1 MVPLRRGHTRR
12 SRRGAF
18 VRTGSGALPDEK
30 AVAPQNIIPPMS
42 FPRPTPSFPRTRES
56 RRGLG
61 AEGSQNLTG
70 FQGLPISDGMRWRT
84 SFIPTLK
91 EVPSD
96 AEVTSH
102 RLLVRAGMIRQVS
115 RGVYD
120 FLPLAL
126 RTLRKIEG
134 IVREEMNRAGAQELL
149 MPVTSPAE
157 LWQDSGRWEIYG
169 KELLRFKDR
178 HERDFC
184 LAPTHEEVITDLV
197 RRDVRSYRELPM
209 NLYQIQTK
217 FRDEVRPRFG
227 LMRGREFIMKDAY
240 SFHLDREDA
249 EREYRNMYDTYR
261 RIFTR
266 CGLEFRAV
274 EADSGAIGGSLSHE
288 FQVLAESGEDALA
301 ACGSCDY
308 AANVQKA
315 ESRLPAAE
323 GGGDAGA
330 PPETVA
336 TPDLKT
342 VPEVAA
348 FLKVPPER
356 FIKTM
361 IYRKPSGGLLAVL
374 VRGDHEVNETKLGN
388 MLDTIAVELADED
401 EVQQAVG
408 APPGFLGPVNLPLE
422 VWADHAV
429 RGMTDAV
436 TGANQPDAHTIHVNQ
451 SRDFTPARFADLR
464 LVKAGDPCP
473 RCEAGVIEEYRGIEV
488 GHVFYLGR
496 KYSEAMGATILDS
509 EGHERFMEMGCYG
522 IGVTRLMAAAIEQ
535 NNDANGIIWP
545 ASIAPFAV
553 ELLPLNY
560 KEEAV
565 REVTDRIY
573 DGLSEA
579 GHEVL
584 LDDRDE
590 RPGVKFKDADLVGIP
605 LRVTIGARGL
615 AKGIVELR
623 WRADGATSEVPV
635 DEAVARIGAAL
646 GNGRT

>member
-1 MVPLRRGHTRR
+1 
-12 SRRGAF
+12 
-18 VRTGSGALPDEK
+18 
-30 AVAPQNIIPPMS
+30 
-42 FPRPTPSFPRTRES
+42 
-56 RRGLG
+56 
-61 AEGSQNLTG
+61 
-70 FQGLPISDGMRWRT
+70 MRWRT
-84 SFIPTLK
+84 SFIPTIK
-91 EVPSD
+91 EEPSD
-96 AEVTSH
+96 ADVVSH

-126 RTLRKIEG
+126 RTLRKIEA

-157 LWQDSGRWEIYG
+157 LWQDSGRWDVYG

-184 LAPTHEEVITDLV
+184 LAPTHEEVITDIV

-240 SFHLDREDA
+240 SFHLDRDDA

-266 CGLEFRAV
+266 CGLQFRAV

-301 ACGSCDY
+301 TCNFCDY

-315 ESRLPAAE
+315 ESRLPAAALTPTLSQGERGQE
-323 GGGDAGA
+323 GATLSQGEREQGGAA
-330 PPETVA
+330 PETVA
-336 TPDLKT
+336 TPGLKT
-342 VPEVAA
+342 VPEVSK
-348 FLKVPPER
+348 FLEIPPQR

-361 IYRKPSGGLLAVL
+361 IYRKPAGGLVAVL

-388 MLDTIAVELADED
+388 LLDTIAVEMADEE
-401 EVQQAVG
+401 EVMEAVG
-408 APPGFLGPVNLPLE
+408 APPGFLGPMNLPLE

-429 RGMTDAV
+429 RGMSEAV
-436 TGANQPDAHTIHVNQ
+436 IGANQADAHTIHVSQ
-451 SRDFTPARFADLR
+451 PRDFTPARFADLR
-464 LVKAGDPCP
+464 LVKAGDRCP
-473 RCEAGVIEEYRGIEV
+473 RCEKGIIEEYRGIEV

-496 KYSEAMGATILDS
+496 KYSEAMNATVLDS
-509 EGHERFMEMGCYG
+509 EGHERVMEMGCYG

-535 NNDANGIIWP
+535 NNDADGIIWP
-545 ASIAPFAV
+545 MSIAPFSV

-560 KEEAV
+560 KEAPIQ
-565 REVTDRIY
+565 EVTDRIY
-573 DGLSEA
+573 EGLTDA

-590 RPGVKFKDADLVGIP
+590 RPGVKFKDADLVGVP
-605 LRVTIGARGL
+605 LRVTIGAKGL
-615 AKGIVELR
+615 AKGNVELR
-623 WRADGATSEVPV
+623 WRGDGTTSEVPV
-635 DEAVARIGAAL
+635 DEAVERIGAAL
-646 GNGRT
+646 DGGRP

>member
-1 MVPLRRGHTRR
+1 
-12 SRRGAF
+12 
-18 VRTGSGALPDEK
+18 
-30 AVAPQNIIPPMS
+30 
-42 FPRPTPSFPRTRES
+42 
-56 RRGLG
+56 
-61 AEGSQNLTG
+61 
-70 FQGLPISDGMRWRT
+70 MRWRT
-84 SFIPTLK
+84 SFIPTIK
-91 EVPSD
+91 EEPSD
-96 AEVTSH
+96 AEVISH

-120 FLPLAL
+120 ILPLAL
-126 RTLRKIEG
+126 RTVRKIEG

-157 LWQDSGRWEIYG
+157 LWQDSGRWEVYG
-169 KELLRFKDR
+169 KELLRFQDR

-184 LAPTHEEVITDLV
+184 LAPTHEEVITDIV

-249 EREYRNMYDTYR
+249 EREYHNMYDTYR
-261 RIFTR
+261 RIFSR
-266 CGLEFRAV
+266 CGLKFRAV

-288 FQVLAESGEDALA
+288 FQVLAESGEDALV
-301 ACGSCDY
+301 ACNACDY

-315 ESRLPAAE
+315 EARPPAAD
-323 GGGDAGA
+323 GGAASDAA
-330 PPETVA
+330 PETVP
-336 TPDLKT
+336 TPGLKT
-342 VPEVAA
+342 VQEVSE

-361 IYRKPSGGLLAVL
+361 IYRRPSGGLVAVL

-388 MLDTIAVELADED
+388 LLDTIAVEMADED
-401 EVQQAVG
+401 EVMEAIG

-429 RGMTDAV
+429 RGITDAV
-436 TGANQPDAHTIHVNQ
+436 IGANRPDAHTIHVDQ
-451 SRDFTPARFADLR
+451 ARDFTPARFEDLR
-464 LVKAGDPCP
+464 LVRAGDPCA
-473 RCEAGVIEEYRGIEV
+473 RCEEGVIEEYRGIEV

-509 EGHERFMEMGCYG
+509 EGHERVMEMGCYG

-535 NNDANGIIWP
+535 NNDPDGIIWP
-545 ASIAPFAV
+545 MSIAPFAV

-560 KEEAV
+560 KEEPV

-573 DGLSEA
+573 QGLSEA

-605 LRVTIGARGL
+605 LRVTIGAKGL
-615 AKGIVELR
+615 ARGNVEMR
-623 WRADGATSEVPV
+623 WRGEGTNIDVPV

-646 GNGRT
+646 ENGRS

>member
-1 MVPLRRGHTRR
+1 
-12 SRRGAF
+12 
-18 VRTGSGALPDEK
+18 
-30 AVAPQNIIPPMS
+30 
-42 FPRPTPSFPRTRES
+42 
-56 RRGLG
+56 
-61 AEGSQNLTG
+61 
-70 FQGLPISDGMRWRT
+70 MRWRT

-91 EVPSD
+91 EEPAD

-126 RTLRKIEG
+126 RTLRRIET
-134 IVREEMNRAGAQELL
+134 IVRDEMNRAGAQELL

-157 LWQDSGRWEIYG
+157 LWRDSGRWEVYG
-169 KELLRFKDR
+169 KELLRFRDR

-240 SFHLDREDA
+240 SFHLDRDDA

-266 CGLEFRAV
+266 CGLRFRVV

-301 ACGSCDY
+301 TCSACDY

-315 ESRLPAAE
+315 ESRLPAPHR
-323 GGGDAGA
+323 DGA
-330 PPETVA
+330 SAAPLETVP
-336 TPDLKT
+336 TPGLRT
-342 VPEVAA
+342 VPEVSG

-356 FIKTM
+356 FIKTL
-361 IYRKPSGGLLAVL
+361 IYRMPSGGLLAVL
-374 VRGDHEVNETKLGN
+374 VRGDHEVNETRLGN
-388 MLDTIAVELADED
+388 LLDTIAVELADE
-401 EVQQAVG
+401 EQIRQAVG
-408 APPGFLGPVNLPLE
+408 TTPGFLGPVDLPLE
-422 VWADHAV
+422 MWADHAV
-429 RGMTDAV
+429 RGMTEAV
-436 TGANQPDAHTIHVNQ
+436 TGANQADAHLMHVSQ
-451 SRDFTPARFADLR
+451 PRDFAPARFEDLR
-464 LVKAGDPCP
+464 RVRAGDLCP
-473 RCEAGVIEEYRGIEV
+473 RCDEGVIEEHRGIEA

-496 KYSEAMGATILDS
+496 KYSKAMGATVLDS
-509 EGHERFMEMGCYG
+509 EGHERAMEMGCYG
-522 IGVTRLMAAAIEQ
+522 IGITRLMAAAIEQ
-535 NNDANGIIWP
+535 NHDRDGIIWP
-545 ASIAPFAV
+545 FSIAPFPV
-553 ELLPLNY
+553 ELVPLNY
-560 KEEAV
+560 
-565 REVTDRIY
+565 REGPIGEVADRIY
-573 DGLSEA
+573 QGLVDA
-579 GHEVL
+579 GHEAL

-605 LRVTIGARGL
+605 LRVTIGAKGL
-615 AKGIVELR
+615 ARGNVELR
-623 WRADGATSEVPV
+623 RRGQQATTEIPAAQAVERIVAVLENGGA
-635 DEAVARIGAAL
+635 
-646 GNGRT
+646 

>member
-1 MVPLRRGHTRR
+1 
-12 SRRGAF
+12 
-18 VRTGSGALPDEK
+18 
-30 AVAPQNIIPPMS
+30 
-42 FPRPTPSFPRTRES
+42 
-56 RRGLG
+56 
-61 AEGSQNLTG
+61 
-70 FQGLPISDGMRWRT
+70 MRWRT

-178 HERDFC
+178 HGRDFC

-315 ESRLPAAE
+315 ESRHTAPE
-323 GGGDAGA
+323 GGGDADA
-330 PPETVA
+330 PPETVP

-342 VPEVAA
+342 VPEVAE

-361 IYRKPSGGLLAVL
+361 IYKIIPSERFIAVL
-374 VRGDHEVNETKLGN
+374 VRGDHEVNETKLLNLIGDPTDKAN
-388 MLDTIAVELADED
+388 VAARLKDEDYTFLLGYGPQPEHTSLDKLLAVHAVELADEED
-401 EVQQAVG
+401 IRKATG

-429 RGMTDAV
+429 RGMTGAV

-496 KYSEAMGATILDS
+496 KYSEAMGATVLDS

-545 ASIAPFAV
+545 ASIAPFSV

-565 REVTDRIY
+565 REVTDHIY
-573 DGLSEA
+573 QGLSDA

-646 GNGRT
+646 GNGRK